1 MELGLAGTGGGS
13 SMLNKLFDA
22 SLDLSSKY
30 ATQQLGLS
38 SSGST
43 ALTVSNPTPAAQAPG
58 GMDTNT
64 MLLLAAAAVAVFLF
78 MK

>member
-30 ATQQLGLS
+30 ATQQLGL